1 MAELA
6 RAILETY
13 LSDIQLAAR
22 YSVHRTTPWRWAKSD
37 PTFPTP
43 VTLTPGCTRWKLS
56 EIEAWEASR
65 ATTAA

>member
-1 MAELA
+1 MAP
-6 RAILETY
+6 ETY
-13 LSDIQLAAR
+13 LSDNQLAAR

-37 PTFPTP
+37 PNFPKP

-65 ATTAA
+65 ATVAA

>member
-1 MAELA
+1 MTP
-6 RAILETY
+6 ETY
-13 LSDIQLAAR
+13 LSDIQLATR

-37 PTFPTP
+37 PTFPKP

-65 ATTAA
+65 ANAAA